1 MPLLEFQCRHQFPGG
16 FQLDARWECDRRFTA
31 LFGPSGAGKTTILSI
46 LAGFVRPQ
54 EGRVRL
60 GNRTLLDTAR
70 GVCVPVQER
79 AVGMVFQDALLFPH
93 LTVEGNLR
101 FGQRHRQHDRTARKG
116 AVDFQRVIETLEIGG
131 LLSRHPR
138 NLSGGEKQRV
148 ALGRALLS
156 GPELLLMDEPL
167 ASLDAPLKSRILA
180 YLERVVAQWDIPTLF
195 VTHSQVEV
203 RRAAQWVV
211 VLEQGRAIGA
221 GVPED
226 ALGQPEPLG
235 WSNATGPMNLLRL
248 DRVETAEG
256 GLRGWIG
263 PQPIVLPPQPPSA
276 TAPRFVQFSPGEV
289 ILSRQDVSGISAR
302 NHLRGRVCRIARSQ
316 QAVFVAI
323 DIGQILWAEVTPA
336 AAGELELEPGA
347 EVVCLLKTHSL
358 SCVE

>member
-1 MPLLEFQCRHQFPGG
+1 MPLLEFQCRHRFAGG
-16 FQLDARWECDRRFTA
+16 FQLDVAFELDHRFTT

-54 EGRVRL
+54 EGHIRA
-60 GNRTLLDTAR
+60 GDRTLLDTAA
-70 GVCVPVQER
+70 GICVPVRNR

-93 LTVEGNLR
+93 LTVEANLR
-101 FGQRHRQHDRTARKG
+101 YGQRRRPRYREARKR
-116 AVDFQRVIETLEIGG
+116 AIEFPRVIEVLEIGG
-131 LLSRHPR
+131 LLQRHPG

-167 ASLDAPLKSRILA
+167 ASLDAPLGTRILA

-195 VTHSQVEV
+195 VTHCQVEV

-211 VLEQGRAIGA
+211 MLEKGRAIGA
-221 GVPED
+221 GVPDD

-235 WSNATGPMNLLRL
+235 WSNDTGPMNLLRL
-248 DRVETAEG
+248 DRVEATAGEVH
-256 GLRGWIG
+256 GWIG
-263 PQPIVLPPQPPSA
+263 PQVLLLPPSA
-276 TAPRFVQFSPGEV
+276 AAPSFVQFSPAEV

-302 NHLRGRVCRIARSQ
+302 NHLRGRVLRIAQSH

-323 DIGQILWAEVTPA
+323 DIGQVLWAEITPA
-336 AAGELELEPGA
+336 AAAELELKPGV

-358 SCVE
+358 SFVE